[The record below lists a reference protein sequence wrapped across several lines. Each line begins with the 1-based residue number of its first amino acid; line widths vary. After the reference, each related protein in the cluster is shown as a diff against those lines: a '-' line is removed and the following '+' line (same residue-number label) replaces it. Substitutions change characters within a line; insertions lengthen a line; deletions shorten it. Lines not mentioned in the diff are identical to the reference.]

1 MGRHGPGFY
10 RIGPPEEGTWPTIHV
25 RSDSPAPDRDHGMPG
40 ITCAAT
46 AVVTGQ
52 VAPRALTIQMGA
64 GGNMLPDHAT
74 LALPRGDGTLSL

>member
-1 MGRHGPGFY
+1 
-10 RIGPPEEGTWPTIHV
+10 
-25 RSDSPAPDRDHGMPG
+25 MPG